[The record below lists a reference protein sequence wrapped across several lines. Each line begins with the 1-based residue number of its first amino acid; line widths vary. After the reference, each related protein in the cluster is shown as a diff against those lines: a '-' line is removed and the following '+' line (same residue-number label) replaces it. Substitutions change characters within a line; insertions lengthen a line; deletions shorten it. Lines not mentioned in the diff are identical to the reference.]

1 VQIFVLVNLYNVIK
15 LGVIE
20 MKGRRQYLFIDFEFT
35 MPEKNMRMKDFYPE
49 IIEAGVV
56 LVVDDQI
63 IEQFSSFVAPLK
75 FPILSERCKSFLH
88 ISQQQVDK
96 GMSFFEMIR
105 KFEDCIKQFENVIV
119 TWGNMDMKVLRQNCL
134 RAGVAFP
141 FKLASEIDL
150 SMEYKRFFGDQNQTG
165 LWKAVQ
171 QYGKEGTGKHH
182 RALDD
187 ALTTYNIFRLVEK
200 DKRYLEKPKPT
211 TIGDRIDFSKLLNEF
226 V

>member
-1 VQIFVLVNLYNVIK
+1 MVVRKWFEKVVK
-15 LGVIE
+15 G
-20 MKGRRQYLFIDFEFT
+20 MKEKRQTIFIDFEFT
-35 MPEKNMRMKDFYPE
+35 MPERNVRMKDFFPE
-49 IIEAGVV
+49 IIEVGLVA
-56 LVVDDQI
+56 VVDDQI
-63 IEQFSSFVAPLK
+63 TEQFSFYVTPLK

-88 ISQQQVDK
+88 ISQQQVDQ
-96 GMSFFEMIR
+96 GISFYELIR
-105 KFEDCIKQFENVIV
+105 KLEEFNNQYETTIV
-119 TWGNMDMKVLRQNCL
+119 TWGNMDMKVLRHNCL
-134 RAGVAFP
+134 EAGVAFP
-141 FKLASEIDL
+141 FKAAELDL

-171 QYGKEGTGKHH
+171 EYGKEGTGRHH

-226 V
+226 A

>member
-1 VQIFVLVNLYNVIK
+1 
-15 LGVIE
+15 
-20 MKGRRQYLFIDFEFT
+20 MKEKRQTIFIDFEFT
-35 MPEKNMRMKDFYPE
+35 MPERNVRMKEFYAE
-49 IIEAGVV
+49 IIEVGLVA
-56 LVVDDQI
+56 VVDDQI
-63 IEQFSSFVAPLK
+63 TEQFSSYVTPLK

-88 ISQQQVDK
+88 ISQQQVDQ
-96 GMSFFEMIR
+96 GISFYELIR
-105 KFEDCIKQFENVIV
+105 KLGEFNNQYETTIV
-119 TWGNMDMKVLRQNCL
+119 TWGNMDMKVLRHNCL
-134 RAGVAFP
+134 QAGVSFP
-141 FKLASEIDL
+141 FKATELDL

-171 QYGKEGTGKHH
+171 EYGKEGTGRHH

-226 V
+226 A